1 MATDSGQEEG
11 IEGEYEGA
19 SLGDARLG
27 RRLVRIALQAVAG
40 PQESF
45 PTTAGSDSELEGTY
59 RFLSNPKVT
68 AEEILAP
75 HVRQTVRRAA
85 KVVGDVVVAH
95 DTTEFNFGQTGRQDL
110 GRVGQGKSFG
120 FYGHFALA
128 VSRDE
133 ERRGLGVVGLAVH
146 ARDGKKGVRNNTK
159 KQTDPNNEGLRWGRS
174 VAQVAVTLPKAIH
187 VMDREADS
195 YALMAELA
203 QAGRRFV
210 IRMAQA
216 TRKLTEGDALRI
228 GDVLARAKTLASREV
243 PVCARK
249 ASKMPSY
256 RKYHP
261 PRSARQAELEVSGK
275 TVVLVR
281 PGSASLCQVKELSI
295 NVVRVFE
302 PHPPSGEPAVEWRLW
317 TTEPVGTPEQVLA
330 VVDAYRCRWVIEEY
344 FKALKTG
351 CAIEKRQLESTHA
364 LVNAVAVF
372 APIAWRL
379 LLLRT
384 LARRKPA
391 VPATEVL
398 TQSQLVC
405 LRFLL
410 RRRKRPDLPP
420 NPTIADALLGIAAV
434 GGHLKRNGE
443 PGWAV
448 IGRGYDQLLV
458 MELGYDAAMQ
468 QTSDR

>member
-1 MATDSGQEEG
+1 MATDEGLEEG
-11 IEGEYEGA
+11 LESEYEGA
-19 SLGDARLG
+19 VLGDARLG
-27 RRLVRIALQAVAG
+27 RRLVRIALQAMTG
-40 PQESF
+40 PEESF

-68 AEEILAP
+68 AAEILAP
-75 HVRQTVRRAA
+75 HVRQTVRRAG
-85 KVVGDVVVAH
+85 KVAGDVVVAH

-133 ERRGLGVVGLAVH
+133 ERRALGVVGIAIH
-146 ARDGKKGVRNNTK
+146 ERDGTKGIRNNTK
-159 KQTDPNNEGLRWGRS
+159 KQTDPQNEGLRWGRS
-174 VAQVAVTLPKAIH
+174 VAHVAAALPDAIH

-195 YALMAELA
+195 YALMAELTET
-203 QAGRRFV
+203 GRRFV

-216 TRKLTEGDALRI
+216 TRKLAQGDGLRVADALEQ
-228 GDVLARAKTLASREV
+228 ARTLASREV
-243 PVCARK
+243 PICGRK

-261 PRSARQAELEVSGK
+261 PRVARTAKLEISSER
-275 TVVLVR
+275 VVLVR
-281 PGSASLCQVKELSI
+281 PGSASLCRVKELSL

-302 PHPPSGEPAVEWRLW
+302 PSPPPEEPAVEWRLW
-317 TTEPVGTPEQVLA
+317 TTEPVETPEQVLA
-330 VVDAYRCRWVIEEY
+330 VVDAYGCRWVIEEY

-384 LARRKPA
+384 LARQDPGTL
-391 VPATEVL
+391 ATAIL
-398 TQSQLVC
+398 TESQLVC

-420 NPTIADALLGIAAV
+420 IPTFADALLGIAAV
-434 GGHLKRNGE
+434 GGHLKSNGS

-448 IGRGYDQLLV
+448 LGRGYDQLLV

-468 QTSDR
+468 QTCDR